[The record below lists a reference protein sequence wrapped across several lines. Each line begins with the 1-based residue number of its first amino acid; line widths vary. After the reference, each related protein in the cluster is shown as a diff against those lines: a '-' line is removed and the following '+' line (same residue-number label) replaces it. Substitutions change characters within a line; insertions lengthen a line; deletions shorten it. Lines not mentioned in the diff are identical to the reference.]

1 MADSVIA
8 VDDGDEVDL
17 SELTQVQRTAI
28 LMMALGKE
36 TATKLLKQLNPP
48 EIQAIGSAMTTLP
61 HVSRQ
66 QVDAILRT
74 YLAGFGKDALGVDP
88 DSYARGLLMD
98 ALGENSSHVLDV
110 SMLSDQLK
118 GLETLKWMHPGAV
131 SNMLKNEHPQVMAIV
146 LSYFEPDQAATV
158 LQGIPERFRSEVI
171 YRIATLNTIQ
181 PQALFD
187 LNAIFEN
194 QASDSSGGKMAT
206 IGGVKRAAEI
216 LNLVGGGGDG
226 KILDDIAIEHTDISQ
241 AIQDNMFTFDNLA
254 AIDGRGIQSVLAEI
268 PADVLLLALKGADK
282 KMQAHFLDN
291 MSKRQALI
299 LKDDLENSGPVKLSE
314 VEGAQRTIIT
324 TVRRLAN
331 EGKLM
336 MPGGGEDM
344 VG

>member
-1 MADSVIA
+1 MADDV
-8 VDDGDEVDL
+8 VEVDL
-17 SELTQVQRTAI
+17 SDLTKIQLVAV
-28 LMMALGKE
+28 LMMSLGKDS
-36 TATKLLKQLNPP
+36 ASKLLKQLNPP
-48 EIQAIGSAMTTLP
+48 EIQAIGSAMTNLP
-61 HVSRQ
+61 AVKRE
-66 QVDAILRT
+66 QVDAILRL
-74 YLAGFGKDALGVDP
+74 YAREFGKDALGVDP
-88 DSYARGLLMD
+88 DSYARSLLID
-98 ALGENSSHVLDV
+98 ALGKNSSNVLDV

-118 GLETLKWMHPGAV
+118 GLEALKWMHPGAI
-131 SNMLKNEHPQVMAIV
+131 SNILKNEHPQVMAIV
-146 LSYFEPDQAATV
+146 LSYFDPEQAAIV
-158 LQGIPERFRSEVI
+158 LKGIPERFRSEVV

-194 QASDSSGGKMAT
+194 QASDSTGGKMAT

-216 LNLVGGGGDG
+216 MNMLGGGGDG
-226 KILDDIAIEHTDISQ
+226 KILDDIAIEYTDISQ
-241 AIQDNMFTFDNLA
+241 AIQDNMFTFDNISG
-254 AIDGRGIQSVLAEI
+254 IDGRGIQTALAEI

-299 LKDDLENSGPVKLSE
+299 LKDDLESSGPVKLSD
-314 VEGAQRTIIT
+314 VENAQRQIIS

-336 MPGGGEDM
+336 MPGAGDDM

>member
-1 MADSVIA
+1 MAVQL
-8 VDDGDEVDL
+8 DDDLSGVDL
-17 SELTQVQRTAI
+17 SELNSTQRVAV

-36 TATKLLKQLNPP
+36 SASKLLQQLNPR
-48 EIQAIGSAMTTLP
+48 EIQAIGSAMTSLP
-61 HVSRQ
+61 HVNRQ
-66 QVDAILRT
+66 QVDAILKLYARE
-74 YLAGFGKDALGVDP
+74 FGKDALGVDP
-88 DSYARGLLMD
+88 TSYAQGLLMD
-98 ALGENSSHVLDV
+98 ALGGNSSHVLDV

-131 SNMLKNEHPQVMAIV
+131 ANMLKNEHPQVMAIV
-146 LSYFEPDQAATV
+146 LSYFDPDQAAIV

-187 LNAIFEN
+187 LNTIFEN

-216 LNLVGGGGDG
+216 LNLVGGGSDG
-226 KILDDIAIEHTDISQ
+226 KILDEIAIEHTDISQ
-241 AIQDNMFTFDNLA
+241 AIQDNMFTFDNIID
-254 AIDGRGIQSVLAEI
+254 IDGRGIQAVLAEI
-268 PADVLLLALKGADK
+268 PADVLLLALKGAEK
-282 KMQAHFLDN
+282 KMQTHFLDN
-291 MSKRQALI
+291 MSKRQAAI
-299 LKDDLENSGPVKLSE
+299 LQDDLTTSGPVKLSD
-314 VEGAQRTIIT
+314 VEGAQRQIIT

-331 EGKLM
+331 EGKLL

>member
-1 MADSVIA
+1 MTDLI
-8 VDDGDEVDL
+8 DEVSDVDL
-17 SELTQVQRTAI
+17 SELTMVQRIAV
-28 LMMALGKE
+28 LMMALGKD
-36 TATKLLKQLNPP
+36 TASKLLKQLNPR
-48 EIQAIGSAMTTLP
+48 EIQAIGGAMTTLP

-66 QVDAILRT
+66 QVDAILKIYARE
-74 YLAGFGKDALGVDP
+74 FGKDALGVDP
-88 DSYARGLLMD
+88 TSYAQGLLMD

-118 GLETLKWMHPGAV
+118 GLETLKWMHPSAV
-131 SNMLKNEHPQVMAIV
+131 ANMLKNEHPQVMAIV
-146 LSYFEPDQAATV
+146 LSYFDPDQASIV

-216 LNLVGGGGDG
+216 LNLVGGGMDG
-226 KILDDIAIEHTDISQ
+226 KILDDIAIEHNEISQ
-241 AIQDNMFTFDNLA
+241 SIQDNMFTFDNIID
-254 AIDGRGIQSVLAEI
+254 IDGRGIQTTLAEV

-282 KMQAHFLDN
+282 KMQNHFLDN
-291 MSKRQALI
+291 MSKRQAQI
-299 LKDDLENSGPVKLSE
+299 LRDDLENSGPVKLSD
-314 VEGAQRTIIT
+314 VENAQRQIIT
-324 TVRRLAN
+324 AIRRLAN
-331 EGKLM
+331 EGKVV
-336 MPGGGEDM
+336 MPGTGEDM

>member
-1 MADSVIA
+1 MADLIGIE
-8 VDDGDEVDL
+8 DDEEVDL
-17 SELTQVQRTAI
+17 SDLTVVQRAAI

-36 TATKLLKQLNPP
+36 TATVLLKQLNPP

-61 HVSRQ
+61 HVNRR

-74 YLAGFGKDALGVDP
+74 YYREFGKDALGVDP
-88 DSYARGLLMD
+88 DSFARSLLMD
-98 ALGENSSHVLDV
+98 TLGKNSSHVLDV

-131 SNMLKNEHPQVMAIV
+131 SNMLKNEHPQVMATV
-146 LSYFEPDQAATV
+146 LSYFEPEQAALV
-158 LQGIPERFRSEVI
+158 LQGLPERFRSEVV

-216 LNLVGGGGDG
+216 LNLIGGGNDG
-226 KILDDIAIEHTDISQ
+226 KILDDIAIEHTDVSQ
-241 AIQDNMFTFDNLA
+241 AIQDNMFTFDNLS
-254 AIDGRGIQSVLAEI
+254 AIDGRGIQAVLAEI

-314 VEGAQRTIIT
+314 VEGAQRQIIM

-331 EGKLM
+331 EGKVM

>member
-1 MADSVIA
+1 MAEDLIGI
-8 VDDGDEVDL
+8 DEGDEVDL
-17 SELTQVQRTAI
+17 SELTHVQRIAI

-226 KILDDIAIEHTDISQ
+226 RL
-241 AIQDNMFTFDNLA
+241 
-254 AIDGRGIQSVLAEI
+254 
-268 PADVLLLALKGADK
+268 PARRTL
-282 KMQAHFLDN
+282 
-291 MSKRQALI
+291 
-299 LKDDLENSGPVKLSE
+299 PV
-314 VEGAQRTIIT
+314 
-324 TVRRLAN
+324 
-331 EGKLM
+331 
-336 MPGGGEDM
+336 GG
-344 VG
+344 

>member
-1 MADSVIA
+1 MANEV
-8 VDDGDEVDL
+8 ELEETVDL
-17 SELTQVQRTAI
+17 SDLNQTQRVAV

-36 TATKLLKQLNPP
+36 TASKLLKQLNPR
-48 EIQAIGSAMTTLP
+48 EVQAIGSAMTSLP
-61 HVSRQ
+61 HVNRQ
-66 QVDAILRT
+66 QVDAILRM
-74 YLAGFGKDALGVDP
+74 YANEFGKDALGVDP
-88 DSYARGLLMD
+88 TSYAQGLLM
-98 ALGENSSHVLDV
+98 GSNSGHVLDV

-131 SNMLKNEHPQVMAIV
+131 ANMLKNEHPQVMAIV
-146 LSYFEPDQAATV
+146 LSYFDPDQAAVV
-158 LQGIPERFRSEVI
+158 LQSIPERFRSEVI

-181 PQALFD
+181 PKALFD

-216 LNLVGGGGDG
+216 LNLVGGGADG

-241 AIQDNMFTFDNLA
+241 AIQDNMFTFDDIID
-254 AIDGRGIQSVLAEI
+254 IDGRGIQAVLAEI
-268 PADVLLLALKGADK
+268 PADVLLLALKGADQ
-282 KMQAHFLDN
+282 KMQSHFLDN

-299 LKDDLENSGPVKLSE
+299 LKEDLENSGPVKLSD
-314 VEGAQRTIIT
+314 VESAQRQIIT

-331 EGKLM
+331 EGKLL